1 MDVRCERRPERLIP
15 IGEYVRRLKQCEQQ
29 TKPNPEPT
37 GQELT
42 LLHRGFGKLVEKHN
56 GSRQRYGTE
65 RETPMPVPRR
75 LLGTL

>member
-1 MDVRCERRPERLIP
+1 MDVRRERGPERLIS
-15 IGEYVRRLKQCEQQ
+15 ISQYVRRLKQCEQQ
-29 TKPNPEPT
+29 IESNPEPT

-42 LLHRGFGKLVEKHN
+42 LLHQGFGRLMEKHL